1 MCTACEVGNE
11 QVSQGHVGTLKDMDQ
26 RFVSAWRRLEHGE
39 KVRERHVTFPDLPS
53 MLNAL
58 TPKRLEPLQD
68 VHRQSAPSMK
78 ALAERLGRDYKRV
91 YEDVETLAASG
102 LLQREN
108 GRVSAPYDAI
118 TAEMRL

>member
-1 MCTACEVGNE
+1 MSKRVK
-11 QVSQGHVGTLKDMDQ
+11 VHVGTREDMGK
-26 RFVSAWRRLEHGE
+26 RFVSAWHRLERGE
-39 KVRERHVTFPDLPS
+39 KVRERHVTFPDLAS

-58 TPKRLEPLQD
+58 SPKRLELLRD
-68 VHRQSAPSMK
+68 VHREPAPSVE

-102 LLQREN
+102 LLQRED